1 MVMIQDKDVARLL
14 ADDKAFGRA
23 MARLIAFVRANAVPM
38 TLQEGQQ
45 K

>member
-1 MVMIQDKDVARLL
+1 MMMIQDADVARLL

-23 MARLIAFVRANAVPM
+23 VARLIAYVRLNAVPM
-38 TLQEGQQ
+38 MQEG

>member
-1 MVMIQDKDVARLL
+1 MVIQKDEVARLL

-23 MARLIAFVRANAVPM
+23 VARLIAYVRANAVPM
-38 TLQEGQQ
+38 TLQEG